1 MDKKITI
8 HTFLEDIKK
17 NILAIRI
24 FAILSSLITIL
35 FLLFSF
41 NYKYSSYTSI
51 VSTGIDYDN
60 SSISASSPLN
70 LLSNNISGNEM
81 NVFTSND
88 ILSEILKS
96 NQIISEI
103 ITKEY
108 ILENENKII
117 ILESFYSDK
126 KLQDEYS
133 YYLNKGIKKFL
144 QDNLSIASSLRSS
157 LINISVTTK
166 DPELSYLIINDLV
179 QITKKQLVELRNTN
193 GKNKNN
199 YLKKRIDD
207 IKLDLSI
214 ARDKEVKFLQDNR
227 DLSTPTIKRKY
238 DDLRMDVTTL
248 ANTYSVLTA
257 EYELNK
263 SKVLSNK
270 EVIEFANK
278 PLISTIPTNSII
290 SVLILLISINIIFSI
305 SLVFIRESFNKITN

>member
-1 MDKKITI
+1 
-8 HTFLEDIKK
+8 L
-17 NILAIRI
+17 
-24 FAILSSLITIL
+24 
-35 FLLFSF
+35 
-41 NYKYSSYTSI
+41 
-51 VSTGIDYDN
+51 
-60 SSISASSPLN
+60 
-70 LLSNNISGNEM
+70 
-81 NVFTSND
+81 
-88 ILSEILKS
+88 
-96 NQIISEI
+96 
-103 ITKEY
+103 
-108 ILENENKII
+108 
-117 ILESFYSDK
+117 
-126 KLQDEYS
+126 